1 MVIYDHFVI
10 YNPLIGFQHG
20 TQGMGKQYACSEW
33 DFPVDRFADAFL
45 FYVDFWT
52 CLIWYAIGDRIVFL
66 IPSIEM

>member
-1 MVIYDHFVI
+1 MERK
-10 YNPLIGFQHG
+10 
-20 TQGMGKQYACSEW
+20 GMGKQYACSEW